1 MSFAHGGIETTAAP
15 RDLTNPARAAR
26 PAASRVAG
34 LSRPGASGRLRAM
47 SDLHDE
53 FLGRWDD
60 VDPLDGPPS
69 PARDL
74 VLAAQFEDELQNGG
88 LAQFLWN
95 FFPRWEEVL
104 DGVER
109 AYRAMGAEKQ
119 VAALADVRALLRE
132 NAPACAPLVERAKG
146 EKEPGRAFGEWYAG
160 AEERMSLPS
169 EDLFLPDDPG
179 LAAKRLAYVEA
190 HRDELFGAS
199 PPARLRPS
207 ATRPARRPLL
217 FQLLVLAV
225 FFLLALAL
233 GLYRRAVVDRRRAF
247 EEWQT
252 VSVLCHLG
260 QHREAWERL
269 HPDLQAR
276 RPFAEFAAGFTNDW
290 FQPGAFGAFR
300 DERLDPSIPSRFLRS
315 DGGRQ
320 LQFFVWKRRLWKPR
334 WLPEWD
340 DDETDGCM
348 IPEITMKKDGDDWKV
363 ADWCTHCR

>member
-1 MSFAHGGIETTAAP
+1 
-15 RDLTNPARAAR
+15 
-26 PAASRVAG
+26 
-34 LSRPGASGRLRAM
+34 M

-95 FFPRWEEVL
+95 FFPRWEKVL
-104 DGVER
+104 DGAER

-119 VAALADVRALLRE
+119 VSALAGVRALLRE

-169 EDLFLPDDPG
+169 GALFLPDDPG

-199 PPARLRPS
+199 PPA
-207 ATRPARRPLL
+207 
-217 FQLLVLAV
+217 
-225 FFLLALAL
+225 
-233 GLYRRAVVDRRRAF
+233 
-247 EEWQT
+247 
-252 VSVLCHLG
+252 
-260 QHREAWERL
+260 
-269 HPDLQAR
+269 
-276 RPFAEFAAGFTNDW
+276 
-290 FQPGAFGAFR
+290 
-300 DERLDPSIPSRFLRS
+300 
-315 DGGRQ
+315 GG
-320 LQFFVWKRRLWKPR
+320 
-334 WLPEWD
+334 
-340 DDETDGCM
+340 
-348 IPEITMKKDGDDWKV
+348 
-363 ADWCTHCR
+363 